1 MWQLTWMFGFLPSWF
16 WSLLLVIGIILTIAS
31 WAFRFIPFVSTYRLP
46 IQIIGIIS
54 LVTSI
59 WFLGAASNEE
69 KWQARV
75 KEAEEKVKE
84 ADMRSLELNDKLTQ
98 ALNDK
103 IVVREEKT
111 KTITK
116 YIDSWITKEILREVE
131 GPERVKIEK
140 VIEYIERCPIPKE
153 LLDIHNQA
161 VKGEGIKK

>member
-1 MWQLTWMFGFLPSWF
+1 MWLLNFLPGWF
-16 WSLLLVIGIILTIAS
+16 FHLMIFAGILGYVASVILT
-31 WAFRFIPFVSTYRLP
+31 FIPSVNLYKSVIRVLSTLIIVVGVWFAGVSSGTL
-46 IQIIGIIS
+46 
-54 LVTSI
+54 
-59 WFLGAASNEE
+59 SNEE

-84 ADMRSLELNDKLTQ
+84 ADMRALELNDQLTKV
-98 ALNDK
+98 LNDK
-103 IVVREEKT
+103 IVIREEKT

-161 VKGEGIKK
+161 AKGEGMKK